1 MFLTRS
7 LRHTGRDHSSGR
19 HGNQPGFLL
28 EFPWNFYGFRDI
40 LTPNV
45 LRENGTFLV
54 PVDALNESGSV
65 NTLLFEDT
73 SFSVARLPA
82 VALNLL
88 GGEQGQ
94 AMEITQQEVEKV
106 AKLARLELTDIEKAA
121 FAKQLSQ
128 ILTHVET
135 LKQYDTTGV
144 EPTATV
150 RGQVNVFRSDIV
162 RTSLSVERAVAN
174 APESADGFFVVP
186 KIIEDRQPL

>member
-1 MFLTRS
+1 MIGVGQHVVILGQVV
-7 LRHTGRDHSSGR
+7 LGRQTPGGR
-19 HGNQPGFLL
+19 
-28 EFPWNFYGFRDI
+28 
-40 LTPNV
+40 V
-45 LRENGTFLV
+45 
-54 PVDALNESGSV
+54 ES
-65 NTLLFEDT
+65 
-73 SFSVARLPA
+73 P
-82 VALNLL
+82 

-150 RGQVNVFRSDIV
+150 LGQVNVFRPDIV
-162 RTSLSVERAVAN
+162 RPSLSVERAVAN
-174 APESADGFFVVP
+174 APESVDGFFVVP
-186 KIIEDRQPL
+186 KVIEDRQPL